1 MVNMV
6 ASQKQATAIGTVCA
20 KAHIARRVDMASIDP
35 YLAALA
41 LQLRYD
47 SSSSQM
53 EFHAKKSTPL
63 RSGDWPQKKRHVLR
77 TCLFFLCWKHQELL
91 EFCCCAGFGEFLLDL
106 FSIFLRSGFFD
117 LGRNAF
123 NQLLGVHQR

>member
-20 KAHIARRVDMASIDP
+20 KAHIASMVDMASIDP
-35 YLAALA
+35 YLTALA
-41 LQLRYD
+41 LQIRYD
-47 SSSSQM
+47 CSSSKM
-53 EFHAKKSTPL
+53 EFHTEKGNPL
-63 RSGDWPQKKRHVLR
+63 RSVDWPQKKKHVRR
-77 TCLFFLCWKHQELL
+77 TCLFFVFWKHQELL
-91 EFCCCAGFGEFLLDL
+91 EFCCCASFGKFLLDL
-106 FSIFLRSGFFD
+106 FSIFLRSCFFD